1 MPQINEITS
10 EKYLNQ
16 VKSIFQGLSDTT
28 KALKM
33 SAYLKD
39 QFAFIGIATPERRDA
54 LKSLNDMDFNESQL
68 LEIAESLWLL
78 PEREYRYAAID
89 LLDRNCKRIKTASIM
104 RLLDLVQ
111 REPWWETV
119 DGLASV
125 ISDVIA
131 RTENN
136 DMTAQAMMDEAIT
149 HNSFWVRRVAL
160 THQLGWRLKTD
171 EERLFRYAITVS
183 KEKEFFIRKAIGWA
197 LRDYARWNPEAV
209 KSFVSINEHQFSR
222 LTFREATKHIII

>member
-1 MPQINEITS
+1 MPQAKEITS
-10 EKYLNQ
+10 AKYINQ
-16 VKSIFQGLSDTT
+16 VKSIFQGLVDRS
-28 KALKM
+28 KAHKM
-33 SAYLKD
+33 SAYLKN
-39 QFAFIGIATPERRDA
+39 QFTFLGIATSQRRNA
-54 LKSLNDMDFNESQL
+54 LRHLVDLHFDEHQL
-68 LEIAESLWLL
+68 FEIAESLWLL

-89 LLDRNCKRIKTASIM
+89 LLDRNSKQIKVTSIP
-104 RLLDLVQ
+104 RLLDFVQ

-119 DGLASV
+119 DGLTGV
-125 ISDVIA
+125 IGDVIA
-131 RTENN
+131 RAKNN
-136 DMTAQAMMDEAIT
+136 DMTAQAMMDEAIS

-209 KSFVSINEHQFSR
+209 KNFVSINKDQLSR
-222 LTFREATKHIII
+222 LTFREAIKYIIL

>member
-1 MPQINEITS
+1 MPQAKEITS
-10 EKYLNQ
+10 AEYLHL
-16 VKSIFQGLSDTT
+16 VKSMFQGLGDRS

-39 QFAFIGIATPERRDA
+39 QFTFLGIPTPQRRDA
-54 LKSLNDMDFNESQL
+54 LRSLYDWDFNEHQL
-68 LEIAESLWLL
+68 LEIAEFLWFL

-89 LLDRNCKRIKTASIM
+89 LLDRNSKQIKTSSIP

-119 DGLASV
+119 DGLTGV
-125 ISDVIA
+125 IGDIIA
-131 RTENN
+131 RAKNN
-136 DMTAQAMMDEAIT
+136 DMTAQSMMDEAIT
-149 HNSFWVRRVAL
+149 HHSLWVRRVAL
-160 THQLGWRLKTD
+160 THQLGWRLQTD

-183 KEKEFFIRKAIGWA
+183 EEKEFFIRKAIGWA

-209 KSFVSINEHQFSR
+209 RSFFLINRQHFSS
-222 LTFREATKHIII
+222 LSFREATKHIIS